1 MHSKWDMISNR
12 WLTYTYHVIFNLQD
26 VKVLIYLQMDY
37 VVSVLPHKMSSESNL
52 DECHSDIRQHQ
63 VPKRNGDQVPARVL

>member
-12 WLTYTYHVIFNLQD
+12 WLTYTYHVIFNLRRESFD
-26 VKVLIYLQMDY
+26 IFTMDY